1 MNEAAARMSRASAA
15 GRTAFSVLAA
25 ISFCHLL
32 NDMMQSLL
40 PALYPMLKTSYALTF
55 GEIGILTFTYQ
66 MTASLLQPIIG
77 RYTDSTPRPYS
88 LATGMTF
95 TLAGLALL
103 ASARTYPLLLLAAAM
118 IGTGSSVFHPE
129 SSRVARM
136 ASGGRHGLAQS
147 VFQVGG
153 NVGSA
158 VGPLLA
164 AFIVLPH
171 GQTSVLWFSCAA
183 LLGIVVLLNVGRWYK
198 LHGMARLKPRATGAD
213 AHAAPTPRQV
223 TLAIS
228 VLLAL
233 IFSKYFYLASL
244 TSYYTFYLISRFHV
258 SVQAS
263 QVLLFVFLGAV
274 ALGTILGGPV
284 GDRIGRKYVIWG
296 SIVGVL
302 PFTLILP
309 HANLFWTVVLTV
321 PIGVILASA
330 FPAIVV
336 YAQELMPGRTG
347 TVAGLFF
354 GFAFGMGG
362 IGAAVL
368 GKVADSFGINLV
380 YEICAFLPIIGL
392 LAGLLPDVDSTG
404 SGQGLVAAG
413 ISTWALR
420 CVPRVSWCGMQVEPY
435 LTLRV
440 LKSGRKVSLN
450 CSISSQLPCSS

>member
-1 MNEAAARMSRASAA
+1 MNEAALPETPAAPQTLHQPDSA
-15 GRTAFSVLAA
+15 GRTAFAILLA

-40 PALYPMLKTSYALTF
+40 PALYPMLKTSYELSF
-55 GEIGILTFTYQ
+55 GQIGFLTFTFQ
-66 MTASLLQPIIG
+66 VTASLLQPVIG
-77 RYTDSTPRPYS
+77 SYTDRSPRPYS
-88 LATGMTF
+88 LAIGMAF
-95 TLAGLALL
+95 TLVGLLLLSL
-103 ASARTYPLLLLAAAM
+103 ASHYGLLLLAAAL

-136 ASGGRHGLAQS
+136 ASGGQHGLAQS

-158 VGPLLA
+158 IGPLLA

-171 GQTSVLWFSCAA
+171 GQVSVAWFSLTAM
-183 LLGIVVLLNVGRWYK
+183 LGMFVLFHVGSWYK
-198 LHGMARLKPRATGAD
+198 SHGLGRIKRKAAVAATPVSSQKIAGAI
-213 AHAAPTPRQV
+213 A
-223 TLAIS
+223 

-244 TSYYTFYLISRFHV
+244 TSYYTFYLINRFHV
-258 SVQAS
+258 SVQSA
-263 QVLLFVFLGAV
+263 QLHLFVFLAAV
-274 ALGTILGGPV
+274 AFGTIIGGPL
-284 GDRIGRKYVIWG
+284 GDRVGRKYIIWV
-296 SIVGVL
+296 SILGVL
-302 PFTLILP
+302 PFSLLLP
-309 HANLFWTVVLTV
+309 HANLFWTTVLTV

-368 GKVADSFGINLV
+368 GKLADTVGINTV
-380 YEICAFLPIIGL
+380 YDVCAFLPLIGL
-392 LAGLLPDVDSTG
+392 LAALLPEVE
-404 SGQGLVAAG
+404 QGRAK
-413 ISTWALR
+413 AL
-420 CVPRVSWCGMQVEPY
+420 PA
-435 LTLRV
+435 
-440 LKSGRKVSLN
+440 
-450 CSISSQLPCSS
+450 